1 MTGIE
6 GFPMC
11 ALDNVLRDASMLLKI
26 DFANDMDV
34 NLVLGIIS
42 RNCPALEDISF
53 RYTHVLEFEEQ
64 KQNHPLMLP
73 STAKQLVAS
82 CPNVKKLRFCHYV
95 LDEDC
100 AQELLSFTDIREADL
115 SDNENLTG
123 VFLLSVLERW
133 TLLEKLVL
141 RDCTELDHDCVH
153 GFADA
158 LTVLRPVPQLGDIS
172 ESSGA
177 VEPTMEFTYCPH
189 LACLDFSCQWSFI
202 GDSLISEELLARL
215 GTVRGPGFCWRE
227 DQCDVAGFGVDPDA
241 GIDSI
246 DLTSDGAH
254 HLDQID
260 VSIGIIPTSAI
271 AAIEQTAA
279 EMSGGYALSDEDEEE
294 DGTSQNHF
302 TIDGASVG
310 VFIMNQFI
318 QHHNAKAAPLTDGD
332 SSDDESDEEEYEV
345 IPYSAFGPAIASFS
359 DSGGMVC

>member
-11 ALDNVLRDASMLLKI
+11 ALENVLRDASMLLKI

-73 STAKQLVAS
+73 ATAKQLVAS

-100 AQELLSFTDIREADL
+100 AQELLSFADISEADL

-158 LTVLRPVPQLGDIS
+158 LTVMRPTPQSQGVPNVA
-172 ESSGA
+172 EA
-177 VEPTMEFTYCPH
+177 FEPTMEFTYCPH

-227 DQCDVAGFGVDPDA
+227 DQCDVVGFGVDPDA

-246 DLTSDGAH
+246 DVTNDVAH
-254 HLDQID
+254 LNEID
-260 VSIGIIPTSAI
+260 VGLGIIPSSAI

-279 EMSGGYALSDEDEEE
+279 TMSGGYALSDEDEGEN
-294 DGTSQNHF
+294 SHNHY
-302 TIDGASVG
+302 TIDGTFVG
-310 VFIMNQFI
+310 VFVMNQFI
-318 QHHNAKAAPLTDGD
+318 QHHHSSKAVVALSDDD
-332 SSDDESDEEEYEV
+332 SSDEEADEAYEV
-345 IPYSAFGPAIASFS
+345 IPYSAFGPAMASFT
-359 DSGGMVC
+359 DPSGGMVC